1 MRGLVLVVDDEL
13 AMCSLI
19 EDDLQKRGLD
29 IIAETRAEVALQRL
43 ESLQVDTVITDLI
56 MPSMSGIELC
66 RRVADTHPDVPVIV
80 LTAFGSLET
89 AIEAIRAGA
98 FDFVTKPVELDL
110 LAIAVERALRHR
122 ALQEK
127 VRQLSDEVGRT
138 RRMGN
143 LLGESGPMRRLF
155 DQIGRVADSE
165 ATILISGESGT
176 GKELVARALHEESRR
191 RNGALVSVNC
201 AALPENLLESELFG
215 HTRGAFS
222 GAQTAR
228 KGLFLKADGGTLYLD
243 EISEL
248 PLPLQ
253 PKLLRALEE
262 KRVRPVGSDR
272 EISFD
277 ARVIAATNRDL
288 EELVVGDRF
297 RKDLYYRI
305 NVIQLEV
312 PPLRARGNDVLLL
325 AQHFVR
331 ELATKNDKKIVGL
344 SEAVAE
350 LLLSYEWPG
359 NVRELRNAMERAVA
373 LTRLERISVDELPE
387 SIRRYRPQRL
397 ILDQG
402 DGQELLPLEEV
413 EKRYILHAL
422 HVLGGNKTL
431 TARALGCDRKT
442 LYRKLSSYQI
452 EPASS
457 QVESRPESEP
467 EGQ

>member
-1 MRGLVLVVDDEL
+1 MKGLVLVVDDEA

-19 EDDLQKRGLD
+19 RDDLERRGLD
-29 IIAETRAEVALQRL
+29 ILTETAPEAAIQRL
-43 ESLQVDTVITDLI
+43 DTMEIDTVITDLI

-66 RRVADTHPDVPVIV
+66 SRVVESRPDVPVIV

-110 LAIAVERALRHR
+110 LAIAVEKALRHR

-127 VRQLSDEVGRT
+127 LMQLSEEVARA
-138 RRMGN
+138 RRLGD
-143 LLGESGPMRRLF
+143 LLGESEPMRKLF
-155 DQIGRVADSE
+155 DQIGRVADTE

-176 GKELVARALHEESRR
+176 GKELVARALHEGSRR
-191 RNGALVSVNC
+191 QSGSLVSVNC

-222 GAQTAR
+222 GAETAR
-228 KGLFLKADGGTLYLD
+228 QGLFLKADGGTLYLD
-243 EISEL
+243 EVSEL

-262 KRVRPVGSDR
+262 RRVRPVGSDR
-272 EISFD
+272 EVHFD

-288 EELVVGDRF
+288 EELVAKGQF

-305 NVIQLEV
+305 NVIELEV
-312 PPLRARGNDVLLL
+312 PRLRARGNDVLLL

-331 ELATKNDKKIVGL
+331 DLAEKSGKKAVGL
-344 SEAVAE
+344 SETVAE
-350 LLLSYEWPG
+350 LLLSYDWPG

-373 LTRLERISVDELPE
+373 LTRTEQISADELPN
-387 SIRRYRPQRL
+387 SIRQHRPRRL

-402 DGQELLPLEEV
+402 EEGELLPLGEV

-422 HVLGGNKTL
+422 QVLGGNKTL

-442 LYRKLSSYQI
+442 LYRKLASYG
-452 EPASS
+452 
-457 QVESRPESEP
+457 VEARIDPVE
-467 EGQ
+467 